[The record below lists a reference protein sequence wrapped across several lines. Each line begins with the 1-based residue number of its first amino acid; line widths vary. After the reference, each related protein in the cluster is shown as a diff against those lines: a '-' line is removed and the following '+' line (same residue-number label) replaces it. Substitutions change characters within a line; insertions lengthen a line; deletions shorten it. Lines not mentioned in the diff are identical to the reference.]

1 MLNEPNLKEAKR
13 IILEERNLGAAL
25 HRIHAFL
32 ADKQWLSSYANEL
45 EAIENDYQLM
55 CDFMLRGFRDEK
67 RSDLYDNL
75 LRKTYRVAC
84 DLELQ
89 FAIRGAN
96 SSLREA
102 GNTVGQQNV
111 SPDSIRQRLEGF
123 VQEAAMLS
131 LESEESTTERREELA
146 FKHQQYV
153 NWLFDLILVSP
164 QWNEGLATSMS
175 QLILSPT
182 IDSIDARMMTCAIML
197 SAMNEFDVYKLTT
210 LKDVY
215 QQATDDYLKQRALV
229 GFAFALPMG
238 DYSLFEP
245 FKQVVNDF
253 CNNEDACRELL
264 ELQMQI
270 FYCMNTD
277 RDNAAIQ
284 RDIIPT
290 IMKNN
295 NFRVTR
301 FGIEE
306 KEDDPM
312 QDILHPDADDKA
324 MEELEKSI
332 SKMMEMQK
340 AGSDIYFGGFSQM
353 KRFSFFYTL
362 SNWFIPFYL
371 DHPGISQARR
381 ELKRSRF
388 LQILLDSGPFCDSDK
403 YSFTLAMTSVI
414 DKIPANMRE
423 MLDNREAIGPT
434 MDDAERQSPAYIRR
448 MYLQD
453 LYRFFRV
460 YQQKDDFDT
469 PFDYVKN
476 PNRFFFANPAL
487 ADTSLNKMFSRMGRF
502 LIKQKR
508 HDCLRQMLERQ
519 IWPENDSEHDMLV
532 ALSAM
537 NDGQFDQAR
546 QSFLRLVAEQPDNEQ
561 AIKGLAQA
569 SMRCGDFAEAE
580 KNYTRLV
587 DLHPDNRHY
596 MLNLSIAQI
605 NNHKVDEGVKLLYR
619 LNYENADDKNVLRA
633 LGWGLLVQKN
643 IQQAENIYDTLLGMK
658 KNEPMDYLNAG
669 YCKWFAGK
677 IEEAVG
683 LFHRYTSADNSEKNA
698 TTLIQ
703 EAFNNDKTLL
713 DDYEVSTADKA
724 IMSDLIV
731 RQQS

>member
-25 HRIHAFL
+25 RRIHAFL

-67 RSDLYDNL
+67 RTDLYDNL
-75 LRKTYRVAC
+75 MRKTYRVAC

-96 SSLREA
+96 VSLREA
-102 GNTVGQQNV
+102 GNTAGQQNL

-131 LESEESTTERREELA
+131 LESEETTKDRREELA

-164 QWNEGLATSMS
+164 QWNEGLASSMS

-182 IDSIDARMMTCAIML
+182 IDSIDARLMVCAIML
-197 SAMNEFDVYKLTT
+197 SAMNEFDVFKLMT

-238 DYSLFEP
+238 DYSLFEQ
-245 FKQVVNDF
+245 FKQVAADF

-284 RDIIPT
+284 RDIIPN

-295 NFRVTR
+295 NFKVTR

-312 QDILHPDADDKA
+312 QDILHPEADDKA

-332 SKMMEMQK
+332 AKMMEMQK

-371 DHPGISQARR
+371 DHPGISQVN
-381 ELKRSRF
+381 EKLKGSRF
-388 LQILLDSGPFCDSDK
+388 LQILLESGPFCDSDK
-403 YSFTLAMTSVI
+403 YSFALAMTSVI

-423 MLDNREAIGPT
+423 MLDNREAIGPV
-434 MDDAERQSPAYIRR
+434 MDDVEKQSPAYIRR

-460 YQQKDDFDT
+460 YQQKEDFET
-469 PFDYVKN
+469 PFDYVRN

-487 ADTSLNKMFSRMGRF
+487 GATSLNKMFSKMGRF

-508 HDCLRQMLERQ
+508 YDCLRLMLERQ
-519 IWPENDSEHDMLV
+519 VWPADDSEHLMLE

-537 NDGQFDQAR
+537 NNGRYDQAR
-546 QSFLRLVAEQPDNEQ
+546 QCFARLVNEQPDNEQ

-580 KNYTRLV
+580 KNYAQLV
-587 DLHPDNRHY
+587 ALHPDNRHY

-605 NNHKVDEGVKLLYR
+605 NNHKADEGVKLLYR
-619 LNYENADDKNVLRA
+619 LNYEHPDDKNVLRA
-633 LGWGLLVQKN
+633 LGGGLLVQKN
-643 IQQAENIYDTLLGMK
+643 IQQAENTYDTLLGK
-658 KNEPMDYLNAG
+658 GQNEAMDFLNAG

-677 IEEAVG
+677 IEEAVK
-683 LFHRYTSADNSEKNA
+683 LFCRYIETDNTEKD
-698 TTLIQ
+698 TTMLIQ
-703 EAFNNDKTLL
+703 EAFNNDKALL
-713 DDYEVSTADKA
+713 DDYEMSTADKA
-724 IMSDLIV
+724 IMVDLIV
-731 RQQS
+731 RQHS